1 VSCASC
7 GLGRDSSIHGA
18 VGECDDCIRPGEH
31 HDYEPEPLEALAR
44 NLASALDGAVRW
56 LDSIAEGAPP
66 LIIDRR
72 AAERQVLLGMPN
84 NVLGR
89 DAMRGLL
96 ERARA
101 LGVTP

>member
-1 VSCASC
+1 VSTRDELLDQNARLAAADLAVYNEAQQLRTLARDLAVA
-7 GLGRDSSIHGA
+7 LGGA
-18 VGECDDCIRPGEH
+18 VK
-31 HDYEPEPLEALAR
+31 
-44 NLASALDGAVRW
+44 W
-56 LDSIAEGAPP
+56 LDNIAAGAPP
-66 LIIDRR
+66 LIDGR